1 VNAYSG
7 IPRGQAGKQFPG
19 KASGLLVKKELL
31 HSRPFK
37 CRQEGAGVFCC
48 PALLPRIILLKES
61 HTMAMDYQT
70 NSSQVA
76 TVTGDYTTD
85 LVLHKIATV
94 EVPQGKHIALAYSG
108 GLDSTLCVKLSELK
122 YHARQLTAINV
133 DVGQGQE
140 EIEMSIARALQ
151 LGITPITIDVK
162 QEFTT
167 EWLTKAIHANS
178 DYNGYPV
185 STSMTRQ
192 LIAARVAEKALELG
206 CDALMEGSSGK
217 GNDQYRMHNVFS
229 LFAPGLPI
237 FVPVRD
243 FDLTRSEEQILMEHY
258 GVPVEELI
266 VGGDDKTMWC
276 RSIASGGID
285 LTTELPDDIWMWLVP
300 PQHAPNTPTRLTL
313 TWENGLPI
321 ALNGVEL
328 PLDQIIEEL
337 NMVAGANSIGKIDL
351 FEDGIMGLKSREI
364 YEAPAATLLLKVH
377 RDLEQFCLTKE
388 ELQLKRQLEA
398 QWARM
403 VYHGEWFHP
412 LKDAID
418 AFIASTQ
425 KVVNGEYVIELYK
438 GNIDIVTRHSSSG
451 LFFPDVRSIKSASF
465 NQKEC
470 APAAH
475 IRGLP
480 YELIARRNKLV
491 GLEVH

>member
-1 VNAYSG
+1 MTTNVSSNITAV
-7 IPRGQAGKQFPG
+7 
-19 KASGLLVKKELL
+19 ASITG
-31 HSRPFK
+31 
-37 CRQEGAGVFCC
+37 
-48 PALLPRIILLKES
+48 ES
-61 HTMAMDYQT
+61 A
-70 NSSQVA
+70 
-76 TVTGDYTTD
+76 TD
-85 LVLHKIATV
+85 LALHKIASV

-108 GLDSTLCVKLSELK
+108 GLDSTLCVKLAELK

-133 DVGQGQE
+133 DVGQGAD
-140 EIEMSIARALQ
+140 EIEMSIARAQQ
-151 LGITPITIDVK
+151 LGITPVTIDVK
-162 QEFTT
+162 GEFTRQ
-167 EWLTKAIHANS
+167 WLTKAIQANS

-229 LFAPGLPI
+229 LFAPGLPV

-243 FDLTRSEEQILMEHY
+243 FDLTRQEEQLLMQHY

-285 LTTELPDDIWMWLVP
+285 LATELPDDIWMWLIP
-300 PQHAPNTPTRLTL
+300 PHKAANTPTRLTL
-313 TWENGLPI
+313 TWQNGLPV
-321 ALNGVEL
+321 ALNGEKL
-328 PLDQIIEEL
+328 PLDQVIEHL
-337 NMVAGANSIGKIDL
+337 NVLAGANGIGKIDI

-398 QWARM
+398 QWAKM

-412 LKDAID
+412 LKDALD
-418 AFIASTQ
+418 AFIATTQ
-425 KVVNGEYVIELYK
+425 KAVNGEYVVELYK
-438 GNIDIVTRHSSSG
+438 GNIDIIARDSQSG
-451 LFFPDVRSIKSASF
+451 LFFSDVRSIKSASF

-480 YELIARRNKLV
+480 YELIARRNTLA
-491 GLEVH
+491 GL

>member
-1 VNAYSG
+1 
-7 IPRGQAGKQFPG
+7 
-19 KASGLLVKKELL
+19 
-31 HSRPFK
+31 
-37 CRQEGAGVFCC
+37 
-48 PALLPRIILLKES
+48 
-61 HTMAMDYQT
+61 MAT
-70 NSSQVA
+70 NSQSG
-76 TVTGDYTTD
+76 TTPVTTGSAGHVTPTEIA
-85 LVLHKIATV
+85 LHKVAAV
-94 EVPQGKHIALAYSG
+94 DVPQGQHIALAYSG
-108 GLDSTLCVKLSELK
+108 GLDSTLCVKLAELK

-140 EIEMSIARALQ
+140 EIEMSTARALQ
-151 LGITPITIDVK
+151 LGITPVTIDVK
-162 QEFTT
+162 QEFT
-167 EWLTKAIHANS
+167 EQWLAKAIQANS

-192 LIAARVAEKALELG
+192 LIAARVAQKALELG
-206 CDALMEGSSGK
+206 CDAFMEGSTGK

-243 FDLTRSEEQILMEHY
+243 FDLTRSEEQLLMEYY

-300 PQHAPNTPTRLTL
+300 PHKASATPTRLTL
-313 TWENGLPI
+313 SWENGLPA
-321 ALNGVEL
+321 ALNGEQL
-328 PLDQIIEEL
+328 PLDQIIEQL
-337 NMVAGANSIGKIDL
+337 NVIAGANGIGKIDL

-398 QWARM
+398 QWASM

-412 LKDAID
+412 LKEALD

-425 KVVNGEYVIELYK
+425 KAVSGEYVVELYK
-438 GNIDIVTRHSSSG
+438 GNIDIVSRSSQSG

-480 YELIARRNKLV
+480 YELIARRNQLA
-491 GLEVH
+491 GLSSEIH